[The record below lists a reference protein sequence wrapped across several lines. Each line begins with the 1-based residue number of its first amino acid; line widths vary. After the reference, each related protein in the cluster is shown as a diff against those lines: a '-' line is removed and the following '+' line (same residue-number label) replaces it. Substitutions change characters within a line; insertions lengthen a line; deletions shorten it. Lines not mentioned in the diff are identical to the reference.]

1 MRDRDF
7 GWTEEVWMDRVRVIR
22 VMLGFGLRTSYV
34 MFFYCHYGTTGTVQV
49 KYRYKYQ
56 VLIRSSYFHNKRTIN
71 KKQSVNPFFQ
81 FIRSYFVNYPW

>member
-34 MFFYCHYGTTGTVQV
+34 SLLRTGTVQV